1 VQCAGV
7 IVTFNGRHFPADAL
21 EPWLVEARHP
31 DEFLVD
37 QYRRYPE
44 VVDQVLRE
52 QARAIKSELGA
63 LLAAQRKGLPR
74 FVEAVGARL
83 ALD

>member
-1 VQCAGV
+1 V
-7 IVTFNGRHFPADAL
+7 IVTFNGHHFPADAL

-31 DEFLVD
+31 DEAL
-37 QYRRYPE
+37 
-44 VVDQVLRE
+44 
-52 QARAIKSELGA
+52 AIKWELGA
-63 LLAAQRKGLPR
+63 LLAAQRRGLPR

>member
-1 VQCAGV
+1 MLLNLG
-7 IVTFNGRHFPADAL
+7 
-21 EPWLVEARHP
+21 WLRRGP

-37 QYRRYPE
+37 RYRRHSE

-52 QARAIKSELGA
+52 QELAIKWELGA